1 MTKTQEQRDADT
13 IRIGQIIVGAILVG
27 VVALIVAVLV
37 LHRIPGLHRG

>member
-37 LHRIPGLHRG
+37 LHRIPGFHRG

>member
-1 MTKTQEQRDADT
+1 LTKTQEQRDADT

-37 LHRIPGLHRG
+37 LHRIPGFHRG